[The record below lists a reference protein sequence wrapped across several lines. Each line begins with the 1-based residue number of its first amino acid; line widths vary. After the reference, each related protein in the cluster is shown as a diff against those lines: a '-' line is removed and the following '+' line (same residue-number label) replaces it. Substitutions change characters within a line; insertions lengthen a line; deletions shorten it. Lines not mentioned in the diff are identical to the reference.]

1 MFRRFPVY
9 NDEYKLTRFI
19 YLNSLDSMR
28 GDILQSDP
36 EVIVRE
42 LNQTSF
48 LESGLI
54 LFILSISKFKMLIF
68 GLFVTPILLT
78 LSQLSYGEPCI
89 WCSTGEIHMGFLL
102 LSNIMLFFI
111 SLYKPQFA
119 VGLLFGSIFTW
130 FYFFEYVWI

>member
-19 YLNSLDSMR
+19 YLNSLDSIR

-48 LESGLI
+48 LESRLI

>member
-9 NDEYKLTRFI
+9 NVEYKLIRFI
-19 YLNSLDSMR
+19 YLNSFDSMR

-42 LNQTSF
+42 LNETSF

-89 WCSTGEIHMGFLL
+89 WCSAGQIHMGFLL
-102 LSNIMLFFI
+102 LSNIILFGI

-119 VGLLFGSIFTW
+119 VGFLLGSIFSW